1 VATESANGLL
11 SKEDKIKLNNTN
23 IAYGT
28 CSTAAA
34 TAAKVITLNGNT

>member
-1 VATESANGLL
+1 MANKNILGFNL
-11 SKEDKIKLNNTN
+11 SGSDTYYSRP
-23 IAYGT
+23 YGT